1 MNRDFKGVWIPKN
14 IWLNKELSVTDKVLL
29 AEINSLDNED
39 HCTASNEYFA
49 DFFGVGVAT
58 ITRSIK
64 KLREMGYIEAEMVT
78 SKTGNYRVI
87 KVVEGY
93 NQNDETPLI
102 KMTRGCNQNDETPL
116 IKMINNY
123 NSNSNINNNVVISKD
138 ITTSEEG
145 KAESSIE
152 SKPDISDDFLLH
164 DTVKKKPNLYQQC
177 IGLINNRYID
187 NPELRKLLI
196 QYLDLRFEMKDKPL
210 YANQWKGMLNKL
222 DTLHNKDGFNYEDVI
237 RQSIER
243 GYANFYPINSYS
255 CKTNPDTNTSPQHKA
270 DRSTLVRN
278 EDGSFVSF

>member
-29 AEINSLDNED
+29 AEIDSLDNEN

-49 DFFGVGVAT
+49 DFFGVSVAT

-87 KVVEGY
+87 TVVW
-93 NQNDETPLI
+93 
-102 KMTRGCNQNDETPL
+102 GCNQNDETPL
-116 IKMINNY
+116 VKMTNY
-123 NSNSNINNNVVISKD
+123 YNSNINNNVVISKD

-164 DTVKKKPNLYQQC
+164 DTVQKKPNLYQQC

-196 QYLDLRFEMKDKPL
+196 QYLDLRFEMKDKPM

-222 DTLHNKDGFNYEDVI
+222 DELHTNGFSYEEVVK
-237 RQSIER
+237 QSIER

-255 CKTNPDTNTSPQHKA
+255 ARTNPDTNTAPQYKA
-270 DRSTLVRN
+270 DRSTLVKN
-278 EDGSFVSF
+278 EDGSYASF